1 MEEPAPAE
9 GSEEEAAVDLVMNDL
24 ESIIND
30 APLNEATGADDELEA
45 MEAVLEHAE
54 ELVEQ
59 IALDAARQGDPGAI
73 AAAVEAGAIPASLGE
88 AMALNPQPPA
98 PPAAAVHPAATLSSI
113 AAAGRWKQVPY
124 RISKKRTLSRL
135 GTGADAA
142 GPSGA

>member
-1 MEEPAPAE
+1 
-9 GSEEEAAVDLVMNDL
+9 
-24 ESIIND
+24 
-30 APLNEATGADDELEA
+30 

-124 RISKKRTLSRL
+124 RISKKRTERPLSRL

-142 GPSGA
+142 GPSGV